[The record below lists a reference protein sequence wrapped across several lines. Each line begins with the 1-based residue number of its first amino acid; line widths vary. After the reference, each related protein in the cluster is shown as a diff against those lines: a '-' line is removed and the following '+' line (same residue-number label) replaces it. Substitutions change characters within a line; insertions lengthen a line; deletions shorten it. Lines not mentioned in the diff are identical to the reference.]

1 MQPPPVVP
9 HSPPLDHD
17 LRLRLFRRVLGFAQ
31 HWAPRREDAL
41 ADADRSWPV
50 LRRMLREI
58 GRRMSAAGAID
69 APDVL
74 FWLTR
79 EELEAAA

>member
-1 MQPPPVVP
+1 
-9 HSPPLDHD
+9 
-17 LRLRLFRRVLGFAQ
+17 
-31 HWAPRREDAL
+31 
-41 ADADRSWPV
+41 
-50 LRRMLREI
+50 MLREI